1 MSLITISQ
9 ASELIWEILK
19 TLEDA
24 YWEASSCNEKDQVFN
39 LLQLLNAEYME
50 LAKVS
55 IQDHHYEY
63 EVITTSQE
71 ALQQTLMEFQQAS
84 ANQIRRHSTSL
95 QLRKLLNQLS
105 TNLIA
110 QK

>member
-9 ASELIWEILK
+9 ASELIWDLLK

-24 YWEASSCNEKDQVFN
+24 YWEANSCTEKDQVFN

-71 ALQQTLMEFQQAS
+71 VLQQTLMDFQQAS
-84 ANQIRRHSTSL
+84 SNQVRRQSTSIRM
-95 QLRKLLNQLS
+95 RKLLNQLS
-105 TNLIA
+105 SNLSA
-110 QK
+110 HK

>member
-9 ASELIWEILK
+9 ASELIWDVLK

-24 YWEASSCNEKDQVFN
+24 YWEASSCSEKDQAFN

-71 ALQQTLMEFQQAS
+71 ILQQTLTDFQQAS
-84 ANQIRRHSTSL
+84 ANQIRRHSTSV

-105 TNLIA
+105 TNLTA
-110 QK
+110 QQ